1 MASRYFRSRSGPWD
15 LGPVVGEVW
24 HANRDGALTGDPA
37 NLSDAA
43 RETLDAVLA
52 WYGGHSEDWLSELTH
67 RELPWANA
75 DVRGARPS
83 PIITHEALRAFYGA
97 TPREAGKTIPL
108 AYLRG
113 ATLVMRLTPE
123 ELADLAD
130 DEAAPLTPE
139 EMLAL
144 APT

>member
-1 MASRYFRSRSGPWD
+1 M
-15 LGPVVGEVW
+15 
-24 HANRDGALTGDPA
+24 
-37 NLSDAA
+37 
-43 RETLDAVLA
+43 
-52 WYGGHSEDWLSELTH
+52 
-67 RELPWANA
+67 
-75 DVRGARPS
+75 
-83 PIITHEALRAFYGA
+83 THEALRAFYGA

-108 AYLRG
+108 AYQRG